1 MDATTT
7 TGGGVDTT
15 PLDALMVHSGRSRR
29 KSGKSCPS
37 PLETGLA
44 FLSAVPLAFS
54 HCAER
59 PPQHTL
65 TTRVRSVARTT
76 AGMGAVTMG

>member
-1 MDATTT
+1 MDAP
-7 TGGGVDTT
+7 
-15 PLDALMVHSGRSRR
+15 PLDALMVHSGRSRL
-29 KSGKSCPS
+29 KSGKACLS
-37 PLETGLA
+37 PLETCLE
-44 FLSAVPLAFS
+44 FLSAVPLAYS

-65 TTRVRSVARTT
+65 AMRVRSVARTT